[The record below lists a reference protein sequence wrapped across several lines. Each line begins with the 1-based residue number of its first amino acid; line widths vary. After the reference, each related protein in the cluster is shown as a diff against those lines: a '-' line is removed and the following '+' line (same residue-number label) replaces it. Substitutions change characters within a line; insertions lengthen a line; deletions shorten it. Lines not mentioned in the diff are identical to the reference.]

1 MRFWLKNVLIALDQ
15 LVNAICG
22 GFADETLS
30 ALSYR
35 LHRNGISHWRMYL
48 IDTLF
53 FFDRKKDPDTGRV
66 IRHCEGSYLSE
77 LYGRQLPPEYR

>member
-1 MRFWLKNVLIALDQ
+1 MSWFRSVLIALDQ
-15 LVNAICG
+15 LVNALCG
-22 GFADETLS
+22 GWPDETIS
-30 ALSYR
+30 AVSFR
-35 LHRNGISHWRMYL
+35 LHRDGIRSWQMRL

-53 FFDRKKDPDTGRV
+53 FFDREKDPDTGRV